1 MKVIVADNCRLMGEL
16 AARQA
21 AGVINRA
28 VEDHGAARIVLST
41 GASQFDTLSA
51 LVRQNVDWSRV
62 EMFHLDE
69 YVDLP
74 ETHPASFRKYLKE
87 RFVSR
92 VPLKRA
98 HFVDGTREGIAALTE
113 ELRSAPIDLGLIGIG
128 ENGHIAFN
136 DPPADFET
144 GEAYI
149 VVNLDERCRRQQVGE
164 GWFATV
170 NDVPSQ
176 AVSMTVRQIMRCE
189 TIISCVPYAVKA
201 EAVYKTLTSP
211 LTPSVPATMLK
222 QHARFSL
229 YLDRDS
235 AARVNVDIAARMND
249 NLESWEAYDRTAEAR
264 ARLQY
269 QAGTGKG
276 ASPLPLLFLSE
287 KQRLFGNRFRLR
299 AFPL

>member
-1 MKVIVADNCRLMGEL
+1 MKVIVAENCRLMGEL

-21 AGVINRA
+21 AA
-28 VEDHGAARIVLST
+28 VLNSAIRERGEARVVLST

-51 LVRQNVDWSRV
+51 LVRQNVDWSKV
-62 EMFHLDE
+62 DMFHLDE

-74 ETHPASFRKYLKE
+74 EAHPASFRKYLKE

-92 VPLKRA
+92 VPIRRA

-113 ELRSAPIDLGLIGIG
+113 ELRSAPVDLGLIGIG

-144 GEAYI
+144 DEAYI

-164 GWFATV
+164 GWFAAL
-170 NDVPSQ
+170 NDVPRQ

-189 TIISCVPYAVKA
+189 TIISSVPYAVKA

-211 LTPSVPATMLK
+211 LTNMVPATMLK
-222 QHARFSL
+222 QHDHFTL
-229 YLDRDS
+229 YLDEDS
-235 AARVNVDIAARMND
+235 AARVNVDVAARAND
-249 NLESWEAYDRTAEAR
+249 NLESWETYERPNE
-264 ARLQY
+264 
-269 QAGTGKG
+269 
-276 ASPLPLLFLSE
+276 
-287 KQRLFGNRFRLR
+287 N
-299 AFPL
+299 